1 MCLKGLFGG
10 NKEADQARAD
20 SERAKQEQRDEETA
34 RQGRITEGQTKI
46 NEAFAQ
52 FTPDYYKKFQDSA
65 VAAQSPQVED
75 QYAKA
80 KDKAAAI
87 LAGRG
92 VLKSNIA
99 GNALGDVEKTRAT
112 TLGQIANDAV
122 TQANNLRSAVEKQ
135 KTDLYTLNTSA
146 GDPTAMANR
155 AIGEATALVAQP
167 QTSTLGDI
175 FGATIGAL
183 GTAAKAD
190 AYSPYGGRVANWFGT
205 PPTTGRERVYG

>member
-1 MCLKGLFGG
+1 MCFGDD
-10 NKEADQARAD
+10 AAQQARTDAQV
-20 SERAKQEQRDEETA
+20 AQWQQKGEEDA
-34 RQGRITEGQTKI
+34 RQARIMEGQGKI

-52 FTPDYYKKFQDSA
+52 FNPDYYKTFQDASI
-65 VAAQSPQVED
+65 AANSPQVED
-75 QYAKA
+75 QYARA
-80 KDKAAAI
+80 KDKAAAL

-92 VLKSNIA
+92 ILKSNIA
-99 GNALGDVEKTRAT
+99 SNALGDIEKTRAT

-155 AIGEATALVAQP
+155 AIGESTALVGQP
-167 QTSTLGDI
+167 TTTALGDI
-175 FGATIGAL
+175 FSGTIGAL

-190 AYSPYGGRVANWFGT
+190 AYSPYGGRIASAFGT
-205 PPTTGRERVYG
+205 PPTTGTGSGRVYRT

>member
-1 MCLKGLFGG
+1 MCFGG
-10 NKEADQARAD
+10 GDDAAESARQDAAV
-20 SERAKQEQRDEETA
+20 AKQEQRDEETA

-46 NEAFAQ
+46 NEAFSQ
-52 FTPDYYKKFQDSA
+52 FTPDYYKKFQDDS
-65 VAAQSPQVED
+65 VAANTPQVED

-92 VLKSNIA
+92 ILKSNIA
-99 GNALGDVEKTRAT
+99 SNALGDVEKTRAT

-155 AIGEATALVAQP
+155 AIGESTALVTQP
-167 QTSTLGDI
+167 TTSTLGDI
-175 FGATIGAL
+175 FGSAVSSL

-190 AYSPYGGRVANWFGT
+190 AYSPYGGRVANWFA
-205 PPTTGRERVYG
+205 PSTTRRDRVYG

>member
-1 MCLKGLFGG
+1 MCFGDDG
-10 NKEADQARAD
+10 ADEARAD
-20 SERAKQEQRDEETA
+20 AERAKAEQRAEEAA
-34 RQGRITEGQTKI
+34 RQARITEGQTRI

-52 FTPDYYKKFQDSA
+52 FTPDYYKKFQDTA
-65 VAAQSPQVED
+65 VSAQSPQVED

-80 KDKAAAI
+80 RDKAAAI

-92 VLKSNIA
+92 ILKSNIA
-99 GNALGDVEKTRAT
+99 GNALGEIDKTRAT

-135 KTDLYTLNTSA
+135 KTDLYTLNTAAS
-146 GDPTAMANR
+146 DPTAIANR

-175 FGATIGAL
+175 FGSAVSSL

-190 AYSPYGGRVANWFGT
+190 AYSPYGGRVANWFA
-205 PPTTGRERVYG
+205 PPTSGRERVYG